1 MRNRKRSRPVVALVA
16 AYVVALQA
24 LLLPF
29 SVAAAGPLFAVLCSG
44 SVSDQG
50 PVAPAG
56 HAAAC
61 AGCGMQCGS
70 VAALPPPE
78 PGIAPADRW
87 TFTGRHAPV
96 LVAAVA
102 APHRGPQIPRAPPFG

>member
-1 MRNRKRSRPVVALVA
+1 MQIRKRSRPVVALIA

-44 SVSDQG
+44 SVSDQS
-50 PVAPAG
+50 PAAPAD
-56 HAAAC
+56 HSAAC
-61 AGCGMQCGS
+61 SGCGMQCGS

-78 PGIAPADRW
+78 PDLARVAGRIFTGHRAPA
-87 TFTGRHAPV
+87 
-96 LVAAVA
+96 LVAAIA
-102 APHRGPQIPRAPPFG
+102 ATPRGPQIPRAPPFA